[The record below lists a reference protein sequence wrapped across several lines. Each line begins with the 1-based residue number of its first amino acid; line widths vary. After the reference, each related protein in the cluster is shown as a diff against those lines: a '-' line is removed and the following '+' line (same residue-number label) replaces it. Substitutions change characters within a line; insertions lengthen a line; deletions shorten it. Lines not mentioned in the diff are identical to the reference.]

1 MIVKKNCPKD
11 AKIIFTDTNINI
23 TTDGRKHL
31 GADVGSDTY
40 KVQYIWWTHI
50 KKGDFVS
57 VRHNDLRDL
66 TANMLS
72 EVCKDVE
79 IGPKL
84 TPLTGEDLGSRTTNT
99 TNEVRLD
106 IRADGVGERVQQV
119 FLDLRVSDPNA
130 CRYLNKPLQQ
140 CHLMNE
146 QEKERA

>member
-1 MIVKKNCPKD
+1 
-11 AKIIFTDTNINI
+11 
-23 TTDGRKHL
+23 
-31 GADVGSDTY
+31 
-40 KVQYIWWTHI
+40 
-50 KKGDFVS
+50 
-57 VRHNDLRDL
+57 
-66 TANMLS
+66 MLS